1 MHADGESWN
10 PTNQSWKGGQNPL
23 TQLNQLQH
31 ESLSPSTD
39 TLGEVICE
47 LVRPPLQ
54 SLGSINLQKHPW
66 SLAERPY
73 QIQML
78 FPKVVEEAL
87 LFTQVFL
94 TPD

>member
-1 MHADGESWN
+1 MHTDGESWN
-10 PTNQSWKGGQNPL
+10 PTSQSWKGGQNPL

-39 TLGEVICE
+39 TLAEIICALE
-47 LVRPPLQ
+47 ATASASGQQQP
-54 SLGSINLQKHPW
+54 SEHPW
-66 SLAERPY
+66 SLAEHPY

-87 LFTQVFL
+87 LCSWVSL